1 MRVLFILK
9 KQKFGYCGGPST
21 GLFNSATFVSDMLRE
36 KLGQDSKLVVV
47 HDNND
52 IDREVT
58 LFRPKIVI
66 IEAIWVEPKKFD
78 VLVKL
83 HPHVRWI
90 VRNHSAMPFLAHEG
104 MALSWI
110 LQYMKHRHVEVS
122 CNDMRTVRELEMLS
136 IADGGKRA
144 TVPYQPNYYPPH
156 LHHRNQP
163 ARISGRDIVIGCF
176 GAIRPLKNQLIQAI
190 AAIKYAERA
199 SVSLHFHINSAR
211 VECGAEP
218 ILRNIR
224 LLFAALPK
232 HKLFEHPWLGRH
244 DFIHLV
250 RKMDLGLQV
259 AYSETFNIVAAD
271 FVMNDVPVVVSRE
284 ISWVFREFWA
294 DPNSS
299 DEISRKIT
307 IALGTSFDNASATLL
322 KEFDRRSVEHW
333 REFLERYHG

>member
-1 MRVLFILK
+1 MRILFILK

-21 GLFNSATFVSDMLRE
+21 GLYNSATFVSDMLRE

-83 HPHVRWI
+83 HPHVRWV

-110 LQYMKHRHVEVS
+110 LEYMRHRHVEVS
-122 CNDMRTVRELEMLS
+122 CNDGRTVEELEVLS
-136 IADGGKRA
+136 VANGGRKA
-144 TVPYQPNYYPPH
+144 IVPYHPNYYPPQ
-156 LHHRNQP
+156 LHHRSQP
-163 ARISGRDIVIGCF
+163 PQIRGREIVIGCF

-199 SVSLHFHINSAR
+199 GLSLHFHINSGR

-218 ILRNIR
+218 ILRNMR

-232 HKLFEHPWLGRH
+232 HTLFEHPWLGRH

-250 RKMDLGLQV
+250 RRMDLGLQV
-259 AYSETFNIVAAD
+259 AYSETFNIVSAD
-271 FVMNDVPVVVSRE
+271 FVMNDVPVVVSQE
-284 ISWVFREFWA
+284 IGWVFDEFWA

-299 DEISRKIT
+299 EEIARKIKV
-307 IALGTSFDNASATLL
+307 ALNLNFNNASARRLQ
-322 KEFDRRSVEHW
+322 EFDRCSIEFW
-333 REFLERYHG
+333 REFLERY